1 MIEEKFDAI
10 VIGAG
15 MAGNAAALTMAQRG
29 LKVLQ
34 LERGEY
40 AGSKNVQGAILY
52 ADMLEKLVPN
62 FREDAPLE
70 RHLVEQRFWMMDDR
84 SHVGLHYRSDDFNE
98 ERPNRYTIIRAQ
110 FDKWFSEKVREAG
123 ALVICETTVTELVQD
138 ARGKVIGV
146 CTDRPDGEVHA
157 DVVVLAEGASGL
169 IGTRAHLREIP
180 KPENV
185 ALAVKEM
192 HFLPR
197 ETIEAR
203 FNLKGDEGTVIEAA
217 GTITQGMT
225 GMGFIYANKECISLG
240 IGCLVS
246 DFQKSGESPY
256 QLIERFKRHPSVASL
271 IEGSEVKEYSAHLI
285 PGGRLQGDPAALR
298 RWLGGGRRRRTA
310 QQRHPPGRLEP
321 RDDVRPARGRG
332 DFPGQVAARPDDGR
346 EPVALQENDR
356 RVLCH
361 EGSQEIQ
368 RYAVAPAYAVA
379 KFLPDLSATRI
390 QGDAKFR
397 ARRRY
402 AESRQGK
409 THAQILC
416 LGALLDRP
424 AGGCL
429 PVRAGVALSGTM
441 RR

>member
-1 MIEEKFDAI
+1 MIEERFDAI
-10 VIGAG
+10 VVGAG
-15 MAGNAAALTMAQRG
+15 MAGNAAALTMANRG

-110 FDKWFSEKVREAG
+110 FDRWFSRKVQEAG
-123 ALVICETTVTELVQD
+123 AVVLCETTVTELVRG

-146 CTDRPDGEVHA
+146 RTDRRGGEVHA
-157 DVVVLAEGASGL
+157 DVVVLAEGVSGL
-169 IGTRAHLREIP
+169 IGTRAGLRDIP

-203 FNLKGDEGTVIEAA
+203 FNLKGDEGAVIEAA
-217 GTITQGMT
+217 GTISRGMA
-225 GMGFIYANKECISLG
+225 GMGFFYTNKESVSLG
-240 IGCLVS
+240 IGCLVA
-246 DFQKSGESPY
+246 DFQRTGETPY
-256 QLIERFKRHPSVASL
+256 GLLECFKRHPSVAPL

-285 PGGRLQGDPAALR
+285 PEGGYKAIPELYGEGWVVVGDAAQLNNAVHREGSNLAMTSGRLAGEAIFQVKSRRDPMTAANLS
-298 RWLGGGRRRRTA
+298 LYKKKINDSFVM
-310 QQRHPPGRLEP
+310 
-321 RDDVRPARGRG
+321 RDLKKYKDMP
-332 DFPGQVAARPDDGR
+332 
-346 EPVALQENDR
+346 
-356 RVLCH
+356 
-361 EGSQEIQ
+361 
-368 RYAVAPAYAVA
+368 
-379 KFLPDLSATRI
+379 
-390 QGDAKFR
+390 
-397 ARRRY
+397 
-402 AESRQGK
+402 
-409 THAQILC
+409 
-416 LGALLDRP
+416 ALLHTQSQNFFLTYP
-424 AGGCL
+424 QLVSKAMQNF
-429 PVRAGVALSGTM
+429 VRVDGTAKVEKEASALKSFVSARSWTGLFSDAI
-441 RR
+441 RLARAWR